1 MFQRISAHNN
11 EWNRKYL
18 FSEENG
24 KGFFM
29 DAKNGLAYF
38 AWIFPDEKVEY
49 YKCEQGVFE
58 KSFAL
63 TDEQIEFEFDP
74 YDSLRFHRYPM
85 D

>member
-49 YKCEQGVFE
+49 YKCEQGGTRNWTT
-58 KSFAL
+58 K
-63 TDEQIEFEFDP
+63 QGGFDP